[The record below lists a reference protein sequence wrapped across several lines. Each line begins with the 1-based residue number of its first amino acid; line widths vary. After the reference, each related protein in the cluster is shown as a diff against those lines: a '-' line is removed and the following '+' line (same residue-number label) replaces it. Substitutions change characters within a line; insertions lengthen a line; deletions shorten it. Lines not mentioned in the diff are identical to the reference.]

1 MYIYVNLYIDINPMK
16 TQYELNTYRKI
27 RSRFLTLNVV
37 QFKNNIIKKA
47 DDQLGIYS
55 AVRNK
60 T

>member
-1 MYIYVNLYIDINPMK
+1 MK